1 MISSAS
7 PKVPDPHLGISGGG
21 GGRGGSS
28 RPLGQK
34 FFSAQFGLKIMGA
47 PGPLDPLLT
56 KTLFIILMVRNTRCP
71 KRDTFETPGC
81 LFRVVSCKF
90 WYQ

>member
-7 PKVPDPHLGISGGG
+7 PKVPDADLEISGGG
-21 GGRGGSS
+21 EGGRSS

-34 FFSAQFGLKIMGA
+34 FFSAQFGLKIRGG

-56 KTLFIILMVRNTRCP
+56 KTLFTILMVRNTRCST
-71 KRDTFETPGC
+71 RNTFANAR
-81 LFRVVSCKF
+81 LSL
-90 WYQ
+90 

>member
-7 PKVPDPHLGISGGG
+7 PKVPDPHLGISG
-21 GGRGGSS
+21 GGSS

-56 KTLFIILMVRNTRCP
+56 KTLFIILMVRNTRCST
-71 KRDTFETPGC
+71 RNTFANARFS
-81 LFRVVSCKF
+81 L
-90 WYQ
+90 